1 MDSFVHETISNNQL
15 YSSLLKNKL
24 FIYGCTGSLLL
35 HMGFLLIVVSRGYS
49 LVAVHEFLIAEA
61 SLVEKHRF

>member
-1 MDSFVHETISNNQL
+1 MKQSVTISYIVVFKKIN
-15 YSSLLKNKL
+15 L

-61 SLVEKHRF
+61 SLVGKHRF